1 MALKKLKVAN
11 PSEAQL
17 QEFKNELAILQKTR
31 HVNVILYM
39 GCVREPDLY
48 IVTQW
53 CEGSSLYK
61 HIHVI
66 DTDFQPIQLCEI
78 ARQTAQ
84 GMDYLHSK
92 NIIHRDLKSNNI
104 FLHNDFTV
112 KIGDFGMATVKSTTI
127 TTPGGSG
134 DANCPPKNPT
144 GSILWMAPEI
154 LRMDCRNPKDPYTLQ
169 SDVYAFGVVLF
180 ELGTGELPYPGRTR
194 DQIMYSVGRGW
205 LKPDLTLMAN
215 DMPKAFHALT
225 KECINYAVEGRPLFP
240 QIVSR
245 LSKMISR
252 IPKIERCRSEPFLQM
267 HRSPTDEYITAA
279 YCPSPKTPINSSAI
293 TAQINSASFPFH
305 GTINI

>member
-1 MALKKLKVAN
+1 MKKLKVAN
-11 PSEAQL
+11 PSETQL
-17 QEFKNELAILQKTR
+17 REFKNELAILQKTR

-61 HIHVI
+61 HIHVF
-66 DTDFQPIQLCEI
+66 DTEFQPIQLCEI

-112 KIGDFGMATVKSTTI
+112 KIGDFGMATVKTT
-127 TTPGGSG
+127 TTAPGSSG
-134 DANCPPKNPT
+134 DSGDVPKNPT

-154 LRMDCRNPKDPYTLQ
+154 LRMNSRDPKDPYTFY
-169 SDVYAFGVVLF
+169 SDVYAFGVVLY
-180 ELGTGELPYPGRTR
+180 ELGSGLLPWTGMSR
-194 DQIMYSVGRGW
+194 DQIMYCVGRCRRVLAEELGPI
-205 LKPDLTLMAN
+205 KEE
-215 DMPKAFHALT
+215 MPKAYLT
-225 KECINYAVEGRPLFP
+225 LTRECVAKEVEVRPLFP
-240 QIVSR
+240 KIVSR
-245 LSKMISR
+245 ISRMINR

-267 HRSPTDEYITAA
+267 HRSPTDDYITTT
-279 YCPSPKTPINSSAI
+279 YCPSPKTPINSNNL
-293 TAQINSASFPFH
+293 TAHINSASFPFH